1 MEKDELV
8 EWESPYQKMSDVLNK
23 ARGTV
28 WQAVNSAMLTTYWE
42 IGKVIVE
49 EEQQGKERAK
59 YGERLIKTLSE
70 RLSKDFGKGFDRS
83 NFHHMGPCENNFRT
97 FDGAGE
103 HAR

>member
-59 YGERLIKTLSE
+59 YGERLIKNLSE

-83 NFHHMGPCENNFRT
+83 NLLHMRNFYLTYPMIDASR
-97 FDGAGE
+97 
-103 HAR
+103 RQ